1 MVLTHIIVLHL
12 TSENRIEYAD
22 VYNVQYSVHILSC
35 TSICTLFTKKPGL

>member
-22 VYNVQYSVHILSC
+22 VYNVPQYTFWAAPVYAHYLQ
-35 TSICTLFTKKPGL
+35 KNQV